1 VTERRPP
8 DDPADEP
15 DEDENPEFDRFEELT
30 KKLLNVDPDA
40 LPAEETTGADG
51 DKPVDE

>member
-8 DDPADEP
+8 DDPGNEL

-30 KKLLNVDPDA
+30 KKLLGVEKPE
-40 LPAEETTGADG
+40 AESDEKMKARPETPP
-51 DKPVDE
+51 K